1 MIPDM
6 ISPVTL
12 AVLQARVTS
21 SRLPGK
27 ALKPLLG
34 KPMLLRQIER
44 IRRSSRIGKLVVATS
59 WDGTD
64 DPIEALCLE
73 GGIDCYR
80 GSLEDVL
87 GRFYEAAKC
96 YSPDHVVRLT
106 GDCPLAD
113 PQVIDYVIA
122 RHLEGGFDY
131 TSNSIERTYPDGL
144 DVEVVK
150 FSVLEEAFSDAALPS
165 EREHVTPFIYKH
177 PERFR
182 IGQATQSRDYSAMR
196 WTVDEPEDLVL
207 IERIY
212 EALYPLDPG
221 FGQDR
226 ILSFLE
232 ENPEL
237 VDLNSRFELNEGYRR
252 SLESDPG

>member
-1 MIPDM
+1 MI
-6 ISPVTL
+6 L

-27 ALKPLLG
+27 VLKPVLG

-44 IRRSSRIGKLVVATS
+44 VQRAGNITKLVVATS
-59 WDGTD
+59 CDGTD
-64 DPIEALCLE
+64 DSIEALCLE
-73 GGIDCYR
+73 GGIDCFR

-87 GRFYEAAKC
+87 GRFYEAAKSH
-96 YSPDHVVRLT
+96 SPDHVVRLT

-113 PQVIDYVIA
+113 PQVIDHVID

-131 TSNSIERTYPDGL
+131 TSNTIDRTYPDGL
-144 DVEVVK
+144 DVEVMQ
-150 FSVLEEAFSDAALPS
+150 FSVLEEVFREASLPS

-182 IGQATQSRDYSAMR
+182 IGQATQGQDHSALR

-212 EALYPLDPG
+212 EALYHLDPG

-232 ENPEL
+232 ENPGL
-237 VDLNSRFELNEGYRR
+237 LDLNSRFELNEGYRK

>member
-1 MIPDM
+1 M
-6 ISPVTL
+6 TL

-27 ALKPLLG
+27 VLKPILG

-44 IRRSSRIGKLVVATS
+44 VKRARRLSGLVVATS
-59 WDGTD
+59 SDASD
-64 DPIEALCLE
+64 DDIERLCLE
-73 GGIDCYR
+73 AGIECYR

-87 GRFYEAAKC
+87 GRFFEAAKS
-96 YSPDHVVRLT
+96 YSPVHVVRLT

-113 PQVIDYVIA
+113 PQVIDYVIH

-144 DVEVVK
+144 DVEVMK
-150 FSVLEEAFSDAALPS
+150 FSALEAAFREAVLPS

-182 IGQATQSRDYSAMR
+182 IGQATQSRDHSALR

-212 EALYPLDPG
+212 EALYPRDPG
-221 FGQDR
+221 FGQER
-226 ILSFLE
+226 IVAFLE

-237 VDLNSRFELNEGYRR
+237 LDLNSRFELNEGYRK
-252 SLESDPG
+252 SLEKDA